1 MGFDRMTDLLPW
13 GMEDPSEERPA
24 SSSKRVD
31 EANWVR
37 RFEVYTLEMVLQM
50 LRVSEGLEAKRG
62 GYRESEIVWE
72 HRELELLLV
81 GDENLLT
88 LLLLWERE
96 RETERETERQW
107 LCVTLYEQ
115 LVGSSKRAEEFT
127 RRAVMKRNP
136 TTAHNINL

>member
-24 SSSKRVD
+24 SSSNRVD

-37 RFEVYTLEMVLQM
+37 RFEGYTFEMVLQM

-62 GYRESEIVWE
+62 GYRESEIVWQ

-96 RETERETERQW
+96 RERERDRG
-107 LCVTLYEQ
+107 CVTLYEQ

>member
-62 GYRESEIVWE
+62 GYRESEIV
-72 HRELELLLV
+72 
-81 GDENLLT
+81 
-88 LLLLWERE
+88 
-96 RETERETERQW
+96 
-107 LCVTLYEQ
+107 
-115 LVGSSKRAEEFT
+115 
-127 RRAVMKRNP
+127 
-136 TTAHNINL
+136 